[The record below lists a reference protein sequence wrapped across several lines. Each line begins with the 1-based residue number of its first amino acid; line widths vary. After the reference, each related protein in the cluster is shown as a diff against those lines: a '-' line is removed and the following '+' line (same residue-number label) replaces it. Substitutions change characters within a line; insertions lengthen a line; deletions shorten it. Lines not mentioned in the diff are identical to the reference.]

1 MEIDKIKSLLR
12 DFYDGNTSLEE
23 EEALLRF
30 FKSGKMPE
38 NLQEEKVIFLSCYNP
53 DQVEVPAHLDEKMNI
68 LIEKN
73 AQAHLNKKA
82 ERKIDKIIWLKCCA
96 VAASFLIIFTI
107 GFKAYETNHD
117 SRMTDTYSNPY
128 DAYRETRKALTL
140 ISRNLNLGI
149 AQAKKA
155 DKEIAK
161 AHHILNNQLGKISNK

>member
-1 MEIDKIKSLLR
+1 MRKLAATAQHLSHMILS
-12 DFYDGNTSLEE
+12 
-23 EEALLRF
+23 
-30 FKSGKMPE
+30 
-38 NLQEEKVIFLSCYNP
+38 IFLS
-53 DQVEVPAHLDEKMNI
+53 A
-68 LIEKN
+68 
-73 AQAHLNKKA
+73 
-82 ERKIDKIIWLKCCA
+82 
-96 VAASFLIIFTI
+96 FTI
-107 GFKAYETNHD
+107 GFNSYETNHD